1 MASILEA
8 ICIFCMF
15 LVGVLFP
22 LGMMIYMIFI
32 FIKEEIEIN
41 RLNKV
46 DQAIILLGIY
56 ELLYTETPNTVCI
69 DETN

>member
-1 MASILEA
+1 MVSILEA

-41 RLNKV
+41 KLSK
-46 DQAIILLGIY
+46 
-56 ELLYTETPNTVCI
+56 
-69 DETN
+69 